1 MEIKP
6 RVLRKNGKQR
16 EGKGFSR
23 EELKQA
29 GTNTAEALRFKIPI
43 DTKRKTAHE
52 HNIVALKSTLQ
63 NRKTGSKPKR
73 KPKS

>member
-6 RVLRKNGKQR
+6 KVLRRNGKQR

-29 GTNTAEALRFKIPI
+29 GTNTAEALKLKIPI

-52 HNIVALKSTLQ
+52 HNIEALKTLLQ
-63 NRKTGSKPKR
+63 SRKIDSKPKG

>member
-29 GTNTAEALRFKIPI
+29 GTNTAEALRLKIPI
-43 DTKRKTAHE
+43 DMKRKTAHE
-52 HNIVALKSTLQ
+52 HNIAALKTLLQ
-63 NRKTGSKPKR
+63 SRKTDSKPKR

>member
-1 MEIKP
+1 MGIKP
-6 RVLRKNGKQR
+6 KVLRRNGKQR

-29 GTNTAEALRFKIPI
+29 GTNTAEALRLKISI

-52 HNIVALKSTLQ
+52 HNIVALKTLLQ
-63 NRKTGSKPKR
+63 SRKIGSKPKR